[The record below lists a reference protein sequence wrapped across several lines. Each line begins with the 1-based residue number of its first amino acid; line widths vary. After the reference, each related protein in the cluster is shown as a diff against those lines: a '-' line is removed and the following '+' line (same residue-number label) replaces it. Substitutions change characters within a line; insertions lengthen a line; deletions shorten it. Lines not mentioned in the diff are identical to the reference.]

1 MKIIDNRDKENDL
14 STFRNI
20 PNLCVFEF
28 PDIGGLY
35 IKFDENEVYELSD
48 SVEYVSVPP
57 EKEVRGLDTEL
68 HINGVKKF

>member
-1 MKIIDNRDKENDL
+1 MTIIDNRDKENDL
-14 STFRNI
+14 SLFKDI
-20 PNLCVFEF
+20 PNLCIFEF

-35 IKFDENEVYELSD
+35 IKFDENDVYELSD

-57 EKEVRGLDTEL
+57 EKEVRALDTEL

>member
-1 MKIIDNRDKENDL
+1 MKIIDNRDKKNDL
-14 STFRNI
+14 SAFKDI

-28 PDIGGLY
+28 PDIEGLY

-48 SVEYVSVPP
+48 NIEYVSVPP
-57 EKEVRGLDTEL
+57 EKEVRALDTEL

>member
-14 STFRNI
+14 STFSNI

-57 EKEVRGLDTEL
+57 EKEVRALDAEL

>member
-1 MKIIDNRDKENDL
+1 MKIVDNRDKENDL

-57 EKEVRGLDTEL
+57 EKEVRALDTEL

>member
-1 MKIIDNRDKENDL
+1 MTIIDNRDKENDL
-14 STFRNI
+14 SLFKDI
-20 PNLCVFEF
+20 PNLCIFEF

-57 EKEVRGLDTEL
+57 EKVVRALDAEL

>member
-1 MKIIDNRDKENDL
+1 MKIVDNRDKENDL

-57 EKEVRGLDTEL
+57 EKEVRALDTEL
-68 HINGVKKF
+68 HINGAKKF

>member
-28 PDIGGLY
+28 PYIGGLY

-57 EKEVRGLDTEL
+57 EKEVRALDTEL

>member
-1 MKIIDNRDKENDL
+1 MKIVDDRNKENDL

-48 SVEYVSVPP
+48 DVEYVSVPP
-57 EKEVRGLDTEL
+57 EKEVRALDTEL